1 MSKRA
6 RGDPYYVPSSL
17 SLGASQSTADV
28 FSTAMRM
35 PKRKGATTGRKAAS
49 KKRVA
54 DATKLYIKRVL
65 DARIEKKQL
74 CIEQSNSFGTVLE
87 SPDMNMFPM
96 CPYTGLFAL
105 PIGATDGTRV
115 GNQIRVRKV
124 TLRYV
129 LRPMPYLAGVNDN
142 PQPVYIQFY
151 LGNIKA
157 GPGILP
163 TALELSTLYQS
174 GSSSFAPSGDLSDL
188 VSVVNNDF
196 WNVKKA
202 WVEKLGTATFS
213 GPGNLQNFGFFANND
228 FQMSVLRS
236 MDITKLCPKTIV
248 FNDASGTTQGPNLF
262 LFYQAIATTGGSLP
276 ATQRPAGID
285 YWIDFEYEDA

>member
-6 RGDPYYVPSSL
+6 RGDPFYVPSSQSL
-17 SLGASQSTADV
+17 SATQSSADAV
-28 FSTAMRM
+28 PGFVRM
-35 PKRKGATTGRKAAS
+35 PKRKGGAGRKAAS

-54 DATKLYIKRVL
+54 DSTKAYIKRVL
-65 DARIEKKQL
+65 DSRIEKKQI
-74 CIEQSNSFGTVLE
+74 CIEQSQSFGTILE
-87 SPDMNMFPM
+87 STDMNMFPM
-96 CPYTGLFAL
+96 CPLGGLFTI

-124 TLRYV
+124 MLRYV
-129 LRPMPYLAGVNDN
+129 LRAMPYSAGINDN
-142 PQPVYIQFY
+142 PQPVYVQFY
-151 LGNIKA
+151 LGNVKQA
-157 GPGILP
+157 PGIIP

-174 GSSSFAPSGDLSDL
+174 GSGSFAPVGDLSDL

-202 WVEKLGTATFS
+202 WVEKLGTAQWATT
-213 GPGNLQNFGFFANND
+213 GNLPSFGYFANND
-228 FQMSVLRS
+228 FQLSILKS
-236 MDITKLCPKTIV
+236 IDITSLCPKTIK
-248 FNDASGTTQGPNLF
+248 FNDASGSTQGPNLF

-285 YWIDFEYEDA
+285 YWVDFEYEDA